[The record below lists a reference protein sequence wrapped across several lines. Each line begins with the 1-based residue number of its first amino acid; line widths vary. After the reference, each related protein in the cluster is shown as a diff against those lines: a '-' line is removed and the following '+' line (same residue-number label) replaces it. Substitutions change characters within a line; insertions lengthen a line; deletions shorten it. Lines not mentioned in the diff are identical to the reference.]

1 MFFRQMN
8 SREEGSG
15 LGDKIQMEDP
25 DQKPESHRKTHRV
38 SLRWMLTVPFILQ
51 VTFIVGWVGY
61 MTHRNGQRSIEDLT
75 QQLMQSVSSQVDQKL
90 VTYLDTP
97 ILANHY
103 HRDAVKQGILSMDLS
118 KRDPQREQY
127 LWKQMRLFPNFTWI
141 SLGSAKG
148 DAIGVWR
155 PEKDAALQMS
165 LSNASTQ
172 YLGNYYAT
180 ETPGTLTKPLKI
192 ESPAFDPRTRPWY
205 KAAIEAQETVWSP
218 IYTGFTP
225 GTIFIASNQP
235 LYDVNNQLVGVSGID
250 ISLSE
255 IQNFLSKIDVPGQ
268 IFIMERSGLLISSSN
283 REQPSQMVNGK
294 SERLRAINSKTPIIR
309 ETTRSILN
317 KVQTF
322 ERLQKNR
329 SFYFQDPA
337 SGKSAGKFVS
347 VVPFS
352 HGKGLDWFIVIVV
365 PELEVMAKVE
375 AGNQVTLAFCLIALL
390 VVILLNMIISNK
402 LTEPILQLSEASK
415 EMTEGNFQSRLR
427 MPRILELSN
436 LTFYFNQ
443 MSQEIQQS
451 RQELAD
457 HARSL
462 EQKVADR
469 THDLQEEIDRRGQA
483 ESALKLANY
492 KLERLAYL
500 DGLTQISNR
509 RSFDERFLQEWKRAR
524 RNKTA
529 LSIVLCDVDYFKKYN
544 DTYGHILGDECLCT
558 IAQALASVVCRP
570 SDCVARYG
578 GEEFVILLPDTD
590 TTGAIKVAEAMRSK
604 VHSLEITH
612 DASEVSEFVT
622 LSFGVASLIPTGT
635 IPREAL
641 LNRADRALYQAKQAG
656 RDQVSL

>member
-1 MFFRQMN
+1 MLFRPFN
-8 SREEGSG
+8 NRKEGSG
-15 LGDKIQMEDP
+15 ENGKIQGEAPDP
-25 DQKPESHRKTHRV
+25 TSLPLKKTHRV

-51 VTFIVGWVGY
+51 VTLIVGWVGY

-75 QQLMQSVSSQVDQKL
+75 QQLINSVSSQVEQKL

-103 HRDAVKQGILSMDLS
+103 HRDAVRQGILSMDLS

-127 LWKQMRLFPNFTWI
+127 LWKQMRLFPSFTWI
-141 SLGSAKG
+141 NIGNAKG

-165 LSNASTQ
+165 LSNLSTQ
-172 YLGNYYAT
+172 YLGNYFAT
-180 ETPGTLTKPLKI
+180 ESPGILTKPLKI

-205 KAAIEAQETVWSP
+205 KAAIEAQDTVWSP
-218 IYTGFTP
+218 IYMGFTP

-235 LYDVNNQLVGVSGID
+235 LYDNNNQLVGVSGID
-250 ISLSE
+250 LSLSE
-255 IQNFLSKIDVPGQ
+255 VQNFLSNIDVPGQ

-294 SERLRAINSKTPIIR
+294 SERLRAIDSNTPIIR
-309 ETTRSILN
+309 DTSRSILS
-317 KVQTF
+317 KVQSF
-322 ERLQKNR
+322 DRLQKMR
-329 SFYFQDPA
+329 SFYFQDQR
-337 SGKSAGKFVS
+337 SGKSPGKFVS

-365 PELEVMAKVE
+365 PESEVMAKVE
-375 AGNQVTLAFCLIALL
+375 AGNQLTFTVCLVALF
-390 VVILLNMIISNK
+390 VVILLNMMISNQ
-402 LTEPILQLSEASK
+402 LAEPILRLNQASK
-415 EMTEGNFQSRLR
+415 DMTEGKFQSKLSL
-427 MPRILELSN
+427 PRILEFSN
-436 LTFYFNQ
+436 LIFSFNQ
-443 MSQEIQQS
+443 MSEEIQQS
-451 RQELAD
+451 RQQLAN

-469 THDLQEEIDRRGQA
+469 TRDLREEIDRRGQA
-483 ESALKLANY
+483 EAALKIANY

-544 DTYGHILGDECLCT
+544 DTYGHLLGDECLCT
-558 IAQALASVVCRP
+558 IAQTLASVVCRP

-578 GEEFVILLPDTD
+578 GEEFVMLLPDTD
-590 TTGAIKVAEAMRSK
+590 TAGAIKVAEAMRSK
-604 VHSLEITH
+604 VNGLEIAHRT
-612 DASEVSEFVT
+612 SEVAEIVT
-622 LSFGVASLIPTGT
+622 LSFGVASLIPIGT
-635 IPREAL
+635 IPPEAL
-641 LNRADRALYQAKQAG
+641 INRADRALYQAKQSG
-656 RDQVSL
+656 RDRVSM